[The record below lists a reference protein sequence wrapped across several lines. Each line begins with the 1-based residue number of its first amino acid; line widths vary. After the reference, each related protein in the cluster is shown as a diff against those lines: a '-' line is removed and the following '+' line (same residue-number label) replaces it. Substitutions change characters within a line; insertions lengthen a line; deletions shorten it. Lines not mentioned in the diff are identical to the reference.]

1 MIKFTSMRKF
11 FLAASLAVFM
21 MSCTNQQQSDSASQ
35 TASAAGEA
43 VESGAVFVFEKD
55 SYDFGKVPEGEK
67 VEHEFKFKN
76 EGTGPLIIND
86 AQASCGCTIPEY
98 PKEPVAPG
106 EEGVIK
112 VIFNSEGRFGKQN
125 KVITI
130 TSNAD
135 PSTTELYLTG
145 EVLEKK

>member
-1 MIKFTSMRKF
+1 KI
-11 FLAASLAVFM
+11 FLTASIAVFM
-21 MSCTNQQQSDSASQ
+21 ASCTSSQQQGSSDAQ
-35 TASAAGEA
+35 TASAGTEA
-43 VESGAVFVFEKD
+43 VQGAAVFSFEKT
-55 SYDFGKVPEGEK
+55 SYDFGTIQEGET

-76 EGTGPLIIND
+76 TGTGPLIIND
-86 AQASCGCTIPEY
+86 AQASCGCTVPEY

-106 EEGVIK
+106 QEGVIK